1 MKINDIVR
9 LKDNRAILGELKA
22 IDDSDIATVVLT
34 DGGTEVKVSI
44 NALIIEPEAKN
55 PHFEDRV
62 VHILGEEYRIL
73 FKEDK
78 DDMKITTADGYVDFS
93 TKRITV
99 GVFEYSTDS
108 VRDLETYTRKVM
120 RHEIVHAFLRESGIW
135 NNSHSTKSWATDE
148 ELTDWIAIQSPKL
161 HMAFKEAGCDE

>member
-1 MKINDIVR
+1 
-9 LKDNRAILGELKA
+9 
-22 IDDSDIATVVLT
+22 
-34 DGGTEVKVSI
+34 
-44 NALIIEPEAKN
+44 
-55 PHFEDRV
+55 
-62 VHILGEEYRIL
+62 
-73 FKEDK
+73 
-78 DDMKITTADGYVDFS
+78 MKITTADGYVDFS

-161 HMAFKEAGCDE
+161 HRAFKEAGCDE